1 MDHKM
6 PLKHTHTEEKAA
18 PPASIRATEP
28 NIRESPP
35 TTPQA
40 TTMVRA
46 LSSLVEHFWGRM
58 VVMVL
63 LELLGLGWRD
73 HRELICLAGETQ
85 RKTVRAK
92 IGIRIGLGI
101 ISIRTKK
108 WPKFDIFIL
117 FYIDL

>member
-1 MDHKM
+1 
-6 PLKHTHTEEKAA
+6 
-18 PPASIRATEP
+18 
-28 NIRESPP
+28 
-35 TTPQA
+35 
-40 TTMVRA
+40 MVRA

-101 ISIRTKK
+101 ISIRT
-108 WPKFDIFIL
+108 
-117 FYIDL
+117 

>member
-6 PLKHTHTEEKAA
+6 PLKHTHTLTEQYSRAQEKAA

-35 TTPQA
+35 TPQA
-40 TTMVRA
+40 STISMRA

-73 HRELICLAGETQ
+73 HRELICAGETQ

-101 ISIRTKK
+101 IIRT
-108 WPKFDIFIL
+108 
-117 FYIDL
+117 